1 MRLPVTLAALLTL
14 GGCVIVVP
22 DGHSKYGWS
31 SGESVQGNGSSAT
44 ETRPVAGTTA
54 LRIENRRHVDMD
66 VEVRVGGAS
75 TLTVEGDSNLL
86 PLVHTD
92 VEGDTLRVWTDAD
105 LRSSGPMRVV
115 FTAPRLR
122 ELASTGAVRVDVNGL
137 NGGALRVS
145 QTGSGRVA
153 MHGRLDDLDL
163 NHTGSGSFTGDGLES
178 RAAHVNMVG
187 SGRIDVGLVRGDS
200 LRVNSTGSGGLHARG
215 AVRQLDVQAQGSGR
229 MYLGDLRAEAA
240 NLSSSGSGG
249 IDAYV
254 SQKVDAHGSG
264 SGSIQ
269 VSGNPAQR
277 NLSGRR
283 TTVQ

>member
-1 MRLPVTLAALLTL
+1 MRLTVTLAALLIL

-22 DGHSKYGWS
+22 DGSSKYNWS
-31 SGESVQGNGSSAT
+31 SGESVKGNGSSAT
-44 ETRPVAGTTA
+44 ETRAVAGTSA
-54 LRIENRRHVDMD
+54 LRIENRRRVDMD
-66 VEVRVGGAS
+66 VEVRVGAAA

-92 VEGDTLRVWTDAD
+92 VDGDTLRVWTDED
-105 LRSSGPMRVV
+105 LRSSGPIRVV
-115 FTAPRLR
+115 YTAPRLR
-122 ELASTGAVRVDVNGL
+122 ELSSTGSARVDVNGL
-137 NGGALRVS
+137 NGGPLRVS
-145 QTGSGRVA
+145 QTGSGRIA

-163 NHTGSGSFTGDGLES
+163 NHTGSGSFTGNGLES
-178 RAAHVNMVG
+178 RTANVNMVG
-187 SGRIDVGLVRGDS
+187 SGRIDVGTVRGDM
-200 LRVNSTGSGGLHARG
+200 LRVNSTGSGGLRASG

-229 MYLGDLRAEAA
+229 MSLGELRAETAS
-240 NLSSSGSGG
+240 LSSSGSGG

>member
-1 MRLPVTLAALLTL
+1 MRLTMTIAALAIL

-31 SGESVQGNGSSAT
+31 SSESIKGNGSSAT
-44 ETRPVAGTTA
+44 ETRNVAGTTA
-54 LRIENRRHVDMD
+54 LRIENRRSVDMD
-66 VEVRVGGAS
+66 VEVRIGGPS
-75 TLTVEGDSNLL
+75 TLTVDGDSNLL

-92 VEGDTLRVWTDAD
+92 VEGDTLKVWTDAD
-105 LRSSGPMRVV
+105 LRSSGPIRVV

-122 ELASTGAVRVDVNGL
+122 ELSSTGSVRVDVNGL

-145 QTGSGRVA
+145 HTGSGHVIIR
-153 MHGRLDDLDL
+153 GRLDDLDL
-163 NHTGSGSFTGDGLES
+163 NHTGSGFFAGEGLES
-178 RAAHVNMVG
+178 RSAHVNMVG
-187 SGRIDVGLVRGDS
+187 SGRIDVGVVRGDA
-200 LRVNSTGSGGLHARG
+200 LRVNSTGSGGLQGRG

-229 MYLGDLRAEAA
+229 MYLTDLRAEVAS
-240 NLSSSGSGG
+240 LSSSGSGG

-254 SQKVDAHGSG
+254 SQKVEAHGSG

-269 VSGNPAQR
+269 VSGNPAER

-283 TTVQ
+283 TSVQ

>member
-1 MRLPVTLAALLTL
+1 MRLPMTIAALAIL

-31 SGESVQGNGSSAT
+31 SSESIKGNGSSAT
-44 ETRPVAGTTA
+44 ETRNVAGTTA
-54 LRIENRRHVDMD
+54 LRIENRRSVDMD
-66 VEVRVGGAS
+66 VEVRVGGPS

-92 VEGDTLRVWTDAD
+92 VEGDTLKVWTDAD
-105 LRSSGPMRVV
+105 LRSSGPIRVV

-122 ELASTGAVRVDVNGL
+122 ELSSTGSVHVDVNGL

-145 QTGSGRVA
+145 HTGSGHVIIR
-153 MHGRLDDLDL
+153 GRLDDLDL
-163 NHTGSGSFTGDGLES
+163 NHTGSGSFTGEGLES
-178 RAAHVNMVG
+178 RSAHVNMVG
-187 SGRIDVGLVRGDS
+187 SGRIDVGVVRGDA
-200 LRVNSTGSGGLHARG
+200 LRVNSTGSGGLQARG

-229 MYLGDLRAEAA
+229 MYLTDLRAEVAS
-240 NLSSSGSGG
+240 LSSSGSGG

-254 SQKVDAHGSG
+254 SQKVEAHGSG

-269 VSGNPAQR
+269 VSGNPAER

-283 TTVQ
+283 TSVQ

>member
-1 MRLPVTLAALLTL
+1 MRLPVTIAALAIL

-22 DGHSKYGWS
+22 DGHSKYSWTS
-31 SGESVQGNGSSAT
+31 SDSIKGNGSSAT
-44 ETRPVAGTTA
+44 ETRSVAGTTA
-54 LRIENRRHVDMD
+54 LRIENRRSVDME
-66 VEVRVGGAS
+66 VEVRVGGTS

-92 VEGDTLRVWTDAD
+92 VDGDTLKVWTDAD
-105 LRSSGPMRVV
+105 LRSSGPIRVV
-115 FTAPRLR
+115 YTAPRLR
-122 ELASTGAVRVDVNGL
+122 ELASIGAAHVDVNGL

-145 QTGSGRVA
+145 HTGSGRVS
-153 MHGRLDDLDL
+153 MHGRLDDMDL

-178 RAAHVNMVG
+178 RSAHVNMVG
-187 SGRIDVGLVRGDS
+187 SGRIDVGLVRGDT

-215 AVRQLDVQAQGSGR
+215 AVRQLDVQAQGSGHIS
-229 MYLGDLRAEAA
+229 LSDLRAEVA

-254 SQKVDAHGSG
+254 SQKVEAHGSG

-283 TTVQ
+283 TSVQ